1 MGLPALMLLTFLKST
16 ISTGLWTSFISI
28 PPSPSSPLA
37 VLPQQNM
44 IKLRYTENK
53 KVPRSIVTIK
63 KFINQKKKKKRVVLH
78 KTILFQS
85 RIFLRPIDNIYLWV
99 LFFTLL
105 TNTLNLNII
114 LFVNFL
120 KLYKYI
126 FIPFN
131 YIWLNII

>member
-44 IKLRYTENK
+44 IKLRYTVNK